1 MTEPKYKP
9 ILFTAP
15 MVRAILEGR
24 KTQTRRLPKDT
35 DKVFP
40 KNDKYFVGNR
50 LSINGSDDLIE
61 ITSVRLEKLQDIS
74 EEDAIAEGLKALTKD
89 NGQTIKYG
97 IPDADGM
104 PGKDD
109 FGWPWMEW
117 NASPVLACKKL
128 WEQINGPGAWDKNPW
143 VWAIEF
149 KRVEEK

>member
-1 MTEPKYKP
+1 MKDRP
-9 ILFTAP
+9 ILFNAP

-24 KTQTRRLPKDT
+24 KTQTRRLSKDT

-74 EEDAIAEGLKALTKD
+74 EEDAIAEGLKALIKD

-97 IPDADGM
+97 IPDADGL

-117 NASPVLACKKL
+117 NASPALAYKKL
-128 WEQINGPGAWDKNPW
+128 WEQIYGPGAWDKNPW
-143 VWAIEF
+143 VWVIEF